1 MSTQTEKAMD
11 LAVNYLSYKS
21 RTSYEMVTYLKKK
34 NIEDSVIKHVMGK
47 LREYR
52 YVDDEIYLKN
62 YVENNRQLTYYGTK
76 RIRQDLRKRGISD
89 DLLLT
94 LEDLYPEDAEYQCGL
109 MVATKNL
116 KLLKGKTVL
125 QKQKKIYDKLARMGY
140 SMDMT
145 IDVIKELD
153 LEEEPI
159 VLSEEEIEFEEKKI
173 REKLNRDYEKYER
186 QHKKKG
192 FIGRDLENRII
203 KSLMGRKYPYEMIR
217 EKLDEM
223 KEE

>member
-21 RTSYEMVTYLKKK
+21 RTCFEMVTYLKKK
-34 NIEDSVIKHVMGK
+34 NIEDAVIAHVMGK

-76 RIRQDLRKRGISD
+76 RIYQDLRKRGISD
-89 DLLLT
+89 ELLLT
-94 LEDLYPEDAEYQCGL
+94 LADLYPEDTEYRCCL
-109 MVATKNL
+109 LVATKNL

-125 QKQKKIYDKLARMGY
+125 EKRKKIYDKLARMGY
-140 SMDMT
+140 PMDMT

-159 VLSEEEIEFEEKKI
+159 ALSEAEIEFEEKKI
-173 REKLNRDYEKYER
+173 REKLNCDYEKYER

-192 FIGRDLENRII
+192 FLGRDLENRII

-217 EKLDEM
+217 AKLDQM
-223 KEE
+223 KED